1 MKTARQGF
9 TLTELMVVVAI
20 ICILALMVAPTYHDK
35 TIRDQIV
42 AAVPLVDIAKT
53 RVEASWSVVKAL
65 PRDNTAAGLP
75 AADKIVSNY
84 ISATSVRDGAIHIT
98 FGNNANARIMGKT
111 LSIRPAIV
119 ADALIVPIAWVC
131 GNAAVPD
138 KMTVKGENRTDIPV
152 GYLPFNCRGRGTE
165 KQVMRTPPSLPATA
179 KTEQAMN
186 QGGS

>member
-1 MKTARQGF
+1 MKTPHHGF
-9 TLTELMVVVAI
+9 TLIELMVVVAI

-35 TIRDQIV
+35 IIRDQIV
-42 AAVPLVDIAKT
+42 AAVPLIDIAKT
-53 RVEASWSVVKAL
+53 RVEASWSIAQAF
-65 PRDNTAAGLP
+65 PGDNTAAGLP
-75 AADKIVSNY
+75 AAEKIVNSY

-98 FGNNANARIMGKT
+98 FGNNANARIVGKT

-152 GYLPFNCRGRGTE
+152 GYLPFNCRGHGTE
-165 KQVMRTPPSLPATA
+165 KQAMRTPASLPATA
-179 KTEQAMN
+179 MTEQVMN
-186 QGGS
+186 